1 MWRKALAPFG
11 KFRRRSDAGRP
22 RTTGAIPIGIVVAL
36 AIVCVVGAVLT
47 AAGRADDVELQQE
60 RLLLTNAIADR
71 GHRVL
76 RELENVAASHD
87 VVYQLHYNFDRDWV
101 HHLVGL
107 PLNTFFDH
115 DHVFVADSSDRLTY
129 ALQSDSSI
137 DPDLFDPAKSELARV
152 IDLLRSRA
160 LPSLDEYHQE
170 PAIDPKT
177 KLGHPRGVQRLQL
190 FMNRPAIVAGVV
202 AELPSLAGPIS
213 GGNPPLLMTVKFLDG
228 QLLSDIGVRF
238 NLPRLHAL
246 GTDPVRV
253 DEHVYVVTDSAGAA
267 IAHFA
272 WVPNQP
278 GASIVGTVLPFM
290 AIAFGGFAFLTALAL
305 RYIRRSAAKI
315 AEGENRLRHLALHDP
330 LSGLPNRTYFGD
342 RLSAVIADAAKDGG
356 IAAVLAIDLDHFKD
370 INDTLGHH
378 IGDGLIGVVAQRLV
392 HAVRREDLVARLG
405 GDEFAVITTEAAD
418 LETLERFSER
428 LIAVLR
434 APYSISGHTLLI
446 GASIGIAVVDRSN
459 ADAADIMRRADVA
472 LYRAKNEGRSRA
484 CIYDADMDADLRER
498 KQLENDLRTAIAEDR
513 LSVAYQPIMN
523 ASGEKMAGVEALCR
537 WKHPTRGDVPPA
549 DFIPIAERSELIIP
563 LGEWVLRK
571 ACIEAKPW
579 TGLTVAVNVS
589 PLQFRRQ
596 DFVEVVERILT
607 ETELDPHRLEL
618 ELTEST
624 LLGNV
629 DDAEKAMHR
638 LKAHGVRFALDDF
651 GTGYSSLLYLRSFPF
666 DRIKIDRS
674 FVRSIESAADAAS
687 IVHAIVSLGRGL
699 GMKVTAEGVETAEQQ
714 LFLRAAGVHSMQ
726 GYRFGRPQPA
736 GDISARLGQV
746 HFAALQA
753 AAS

>member
-1 MWRKALAPFG
+1 MWRKALTPFE
-11 KFRRRSDAGRP
+11 KFRRRTDVGRP
-22 RTTGAIPIGIVVAL
+22 RTTGVIPIGIVVAL

-87 VVYQLHYNFDRDWV
+87 VIYQLHYNFDRDWV

-107 PLNTFFDH
+107 RLNTFFDH
-115 DHVFVADSSDRLTY
+115 DHVFVADGADHLTY
-129 ALQSDSSI
+129 ALQGDANV
-137 DPDLFDPAKSELARV
+137 DPDLFGPAKFELDRV
-152 IDLLRSRA
+152 IALLRGRA
-160 LPSLDEYHQE
+160 LPNLDEYHQE

-177 KLGHPRGVQRLQL
+177 KLGHPRGVQRLQT

-202 AELPSLAGPIS
+202 AELPALAGPIS
-213 GGNPPLLMTVKFLDG
+213 SGNPPLLMTVKFLDG
-228 QLLSDIGVRF
+228 QLLSDIGARF

-246 GTDPVRV
+246 GPDPLKR
-253 DEHVYVVTDSAGAA
+253 DEQVYVVADSTGAA
-267 IAHFA
+267 IARFA

-278 GASIVGTVLPFM
+278 GASIVSTVLPFM
-290 AIAFGGFAFLTALAL
+290 AIAFGGFALLTALAL
-305 RYIRRSAAKI
+305 RYIRRSAARI
-315 AEGENRLRHLALHDP
+315 AEGESRLRHLALHDP
-330 LSGLPNRTYFGD
+330 LSGLPNRTYFGE
-342 RLSAVIADAAKDGG
+342 RLGAVIGGAGKEDG

-418 LETLERFSER
+418 LQMLQRFAER

-446 GASIGIAVVDRSN
+446 GASIGIAVIDRRTG
-459 ADAADIMRRADVA
+459 DGADIMRRADVA

-537 WKHPTRGDVPPA
+537 WSHPTRGNVPPS

-563 LGEWVLRK
+563 LGEWVLRQ
-571 ACIEAKPW
+571 ACIEAKRW

-596 DFVEVVERILT
+596 DFVEMVERILA
-607 ETELDPHRLEL
+607 ETEFDPNRLEL

-629 DDAEKAMHR
+629 EEAEKAMHR
-638 LKAHGVRFALDDF
+638 LKAQGVRFALDDF

-726 GYRFGRPQPA
+726 GFRFGKPSPA
-736 GDISARLGQV
+736 EAISERLYPVANAR
-746 HFAALQA
+746 QA

>member
-1 MWRKALAPFG
+1 MGRTALIQLG
-11 KFRRRSDAGRP
+11 KLRRRSDAALLHSSGV
-22 RTTGAIPIGIVVAL
+22 IPIAVIVML
-36 AIVCVVGAVLT
+36 AIVCVVVAVLSS
-47 AAGRADDVELQQE
+47 AGRADDVELQQE

-87 VVYQLHYNFDRDWV
+87 VIYQLHYNFDRDWV

-107 PLNTFFDH
+107 RLNTFFDH
-115 DHVFVADSSDRLTY
+115 DNVFVTDGADRLVY
-129 ALQSDSSI
+129 ALEGTASV
-137 DPDLFDPAKSELARV
+137 DPTLFGNAELGRV
-152 IDLLRSRA
+152 IDLLRGRA
-160 LPSLDEYHQE
+160 EPKRDEHYQDPVLD
-170 PAIDPKT
+170 PVT
-177 KLGHPRGVQRLQL
+177 NLGHPRGVHRLQS
-190 FMNRPAIVAGVV
+190 FTNRPAIVAGVV
-202 AELPSLAGPIS
+202 AELPSLAGPVS
-213 GGNPPLLMTVKFLDG
+213 GAQPPLILTVKYLDG
-228 QLLSDIGVRF
+228 PLLSDIGTRF
-238 NLPRLHAL
+238 DLPGLREL
-246 GTDPVRV
+246 GGEPVKN
-253 DEHVYVVTDSAGAA
+253 DEHVHVLLDSGSTP

-272 WVPNQP
+272 WVPNRP
-278 GASIVGTVLPFM
+278 GASIVSTVLPFM
-290 AIAFGGFAFLTALAL
+290 IVAFAGFAVLTALAL

-315 AEGENRLRHLALHDP
+315 AEGESRLRHLALHDP
-330 LSGLPNRTYFGD
+330 LSGLPNRTYFGE
-342 RLSAVIADAAKDGG
+342 RLAQVILDTSKDGSA
-356 IAAVLAIDLDHFKD
+356 AAVLAIDLDHFKD

-378 IGDGLIGVVAQRLV
+378 VGDALIGVVAQRLV

-405 GDEFAVITTEAAD
+405 GDEFAVITTDAAD
-418 LETLERFSER
+418 LDGLHRFAERI
-428 LIAVLR
+428 IAVLR

-446 GASIGIAVVDRSN
+446 GASIGIAVIDGYTT
-459 ADAADIMRRADVA
+459 DAADVMRRADVA

-498 KQLENDLRTAIAEDR
+498 KQLENDLRAAIAQDR

-523 ASGEKMAGVEALCR
+523 ASGEKMVGVEALCR
-537 WKHPTRGDVPPA
+537 WRHPTRGDVPPV

-571 ACIEAKPW
+571 ACLEARPW
-579 TGLTVAVNVS
+579 PELTVAVNVS

-596 DFVEVVERILT
+596 DFVEVVERILA
-607 ETELDPHRLEL
+607 ETELDPQRLEL

-629 DDAEKAMHR
+629 DDAEKAMRH
-638 LKAHGVRFALDDF
+638 LKTLGVRFALDDF
-651 GTGYSSLLYLRSFPF
+651 GTGYSSLLYLRRFPF

-674 FVRSIESAADAAS
+674 FVRSIETAADAAS
-687 IVHAIVSLGRGL
+687 IVHAVVSLGRGL

-726 GYRFGRPQPA
+726 GFRFGKPAPADVITARVHGTFEPQ
-736 GDISARLGQV
+736 
-746 HFAALQA
+746 QA

>member
-1 MWRKALAPFG
+1 VLRKALTQLG
-11 KFRRRSDAGRP
+11 KFRRRGDGERARSIGVV
-22 RTTGAIPIGIVVAL
+22 PIGIVVVL
-36 AIVCVVGAVLT
+36 AIVCVIAAVLT

-76 RELENVAASHD
+76 RELENIAAAHD

-107 PLNTFFDH
+107 RLNTFFDH
-115 DHVFVADSSDRLTY
+115 DHVFVTNGADRLTY
-129 ALQSDSSI
+129 ALEGDASV
-137 DPDLFDPAKSELARV
+137 DPNLFAPVRAELDRV
-152 IDLLRSRA
+152 VALLRGDATPGR
-160 LPSLDEYHQE
+160 DEYFQE
-170 PAIDPKT
+170 AAIDPKT
-177 KLGHPRGVQRLQL
+177 KLGHPRGVQRLQR

-202 AELPSLAGPIS
+202 AELPALAGPIS
-213 GGNPPLLMTVKFLDG
+213 GGNPPLLITVKFLDG
-228 QLLSDIGVRF
+228 QLLSDIGARF
-238 NLPRLHAL
+238 DLPRLRAV
-246 GTDPVRV
+246 GADPAMA
-253 DEHVYVVTDSAGAA
+253 DENLYVVTDSAGAA
-267 IAHFA
+267 IARFA
-272 WVPNQP
+272 WMPNRP
-278 GASIVGTVLPFM
+278 GASIVSTVLPFM
-290 AIAFGGFAFLTALAL
+290 TIAFGGFAILTALAL
-305 RYIRRSAAKI
+305 RYIRRSAVKI

-330 LSGLPNRTYFGD
+330 LSGLPNRTYFGE
-342 RLSAVIADAAKDGG
+342 RLAEVISDTRNDGSV
-356 IAAVLAIDLDHFKD
+356 AAVLAIDLDHFKD

-378 IGDGLIGVVAQRLV
+378 IGDALIGVVAQRLV

-405 GDEFAVITTEAAD
+405 GDEFAVISTEATD
-418 LETLERFSER
+418 LETMERFAER
-428 LIAVLR
+428 IIAVLR
-434 APYSISGHTLLI
+434 APYSVSGHTLLI
-446 GASIGIAVVDRSN
+446 GASVGIAVIDRGSG
-459 ADAADIMRRADVA
+459 DAADIMRRADVA

-484 CIYDADMDADLRER
+484 CTYDADMDADLRER
-498 KQLENDLRTAIAEDR
+498 KQLENDLRTAIAEDG

-537 WKHPTRGDVPPA
+537 WMHPTRGNVPPV

-571 ACIEAKPW
+571 ACIEARDW
-579 TGLTVAVNVS
+579 DGLTVAVNVS

-596 DFVEVVERILT
+596 DFVEVVERILV
-607 ETELDPHRLEL
+607 ETGLDPARLEL

-629 DDAEKAMHR
+629 DDAEKAMQR

-651 GTGYSSLLYLRSFPF
+651 GTGYSSLLYLRRFPF

-674 FVRSIESAADAAS
+674 FVRSIETAADAAS

-726 GYRFGRPQPA
+726 GFRFGKPSSAAAIFERLHPA
-736 GDISARLGQV
+736 SAMP
-746 HFAALQA
+746 LQA
-753 AAS
+753 NAS